1 MTQKM
6 WHSKVLRKTLEG
18 FGRCLVPTWHGRNL
32 ANPCPR
38 GLALQSSEGRGGHT
52 LVRAG
57 SCPGGGSGDPQ
68 RGAGATVRPVAS
80 PTAFVFCYVLWV
92 AGHISALLRRGDLGP
107 EWRGQLSGVT
117 QLRSGKAHTHCTF
130 RDHDDVE
137 RPMGWRCGRWEVA
150 NRQRWFSPSGNGQ
163 RVESSVPESVPSM

>member
-1 MTQKM
+1 MS
-6 WHSKVLRKTLEG
+6 WWG
-18 FGRCLVPTWHGRNL
+18 FWGPPAR
-32 ANPCPR
+32 
-38 GLALQSSEGRGGHT
+38 
-52 LVRAG
+52 
-57 SCPGGGSGDPQ
+57 
-68 RGAGATVRPVAS
+68 AGATVCPVTS

-92 AGHISALLRRGDLGP
+92 AGRISALLRRGDLGP

-117 QLRSGKAHTHCTF
+117 QLRSGKAHTHCSF